1 MMTPSGSTGGGLTP
15 QAGSGGTGTVVV
27 TGSAAGIGAACSRW
41 FAARGWAVVGLDVT
55 DPPLP
60 PGLDGGPH
68 HGVTGSVTSAA
79 AWEQVADHVSASGGE
94 LRALVNNAA
103 LQLEA
108 PLLDTSVEDFMRVL
122 DVNVAG
128 MFRGIA
134 LARRLMADGG
144 AIVNMGSILGFTADP
159 VLGAYSVSK
168 GAVLQ
173 LTRSAALALAPR
185 GIRVNAVCPGAVRTP
200 LTTRVWDMAA
210 DPGKAR
216 QDMESLYPLRRI
228 SEPDD
233 VASIV
238 GFLCG
243 PESKAMTGSMVTAD
257 GGLTATNAE
266 FALTR
271 TLS

>member
-1 MMTPSGSTGGGLTP
+1 MTPNRGTSGASPSRAEGIG
-15 QAGSGGTGTVVV
+15 AVTVVV

-60 PGLDGGPH
+60 SGLDGGPH
-68 HGVTGSVTSAA
+68 HGVVGSVSSEA
-79 AWEQVADHVSASGGE
+79 AWDRVAGHIRTGGGE

-103 LQLEA
+103 LQLEV
-108 PLLDTSVEDFMRVL
+108 PLLDTRAEDFMKVL

-128 MFRGIA
+128 MFRGTR
-134 LARRLMADGG
+134 LAHQLMAHGG
-144 AIVNMGSILGFTADP
+144 AIVNMGSVLGFTADP

-210 DPGKAR
+210 DPGRAQR
-216 QDMESLYPLRRI
+216 EMESLYPMGRI
-228 SEPDD
+228 SEPEDI
-233 VASIV
+233 AGIV

-243 PESKAMTGSMVTAD
+243 SESRAMTGSMVTAD